1 MELSILALIV
11 WGEITFLL
19 AGGLIL
25 LLLNN
30 VIKQRKGRQ
39 SINGLFEKLKTDR
52 TGRLEQIRAGLSEYG
67 LQGDALEEKVK
78 EIDLQERKLY
88 QRIAT
93 MYKNRSDGMLSR
105 INVAMET
112 ATRPYYELGIKL
124 SAADSQD
131 VTGDGAAHI
140 DDAEIEKL
148 REENKHLQDELSV
161 TMDTIGRM
169 LSEYSS
175 MFGTED
181 ESGLDKSK
189 IMQAFNVDEDGEQV
203 DAIEDV
209 TESEA
214 AADEERLQEE
224 ELEVGLGLD
233 DDIEIGAGDEDV
245 DDLMGSNDQ
254 EISPGVDK
262 DEVTPDIDAILADAE
277 SASNDV
283 VETDELL
290 EIEDEMPEPEQDDEL
305 DIVLDEGADET
316 VSVVDVEVSD
326 EELLEID
333 DELPVQVTDD
343 DLDVVI
349 DDEIP
354 DLDAIISEADE
365 ALSGNTAT
373 DKDPLQE
380 TVALNDNDVADL
392 EAAGLTGIVD
402 LESDL
407 GDELIELADGLDFDD
422 LESAK
427 KEDENSEEVADID
440 DLDIDQLLDSNK
452 NS

>member
-52 TGRLEQIRAGLSEYG
+52 TGRLEQIRSGLSEYG

-105 INVAMET
+105 INIAMEA

-131 VTGDGAAHI
+131 VTEDGAADI
-140 DDAEIEKL
+140 DNAEIEKL

-181 ESGLDKSK
+181 ESGLDKGK
-189 IMQAFNVDEDGEQV
+189 IMQAFNVDEGGEQV

-209 TESEA
+209 TGAENEA
-214 AADEERLQEE
+214 VADEELLQEE

-233 DDIEIGAGDEDV
+233 GDIEIGTGEEGV
-245 DDLMGSNDQ
+245 DDLLASDDQ
-254 EISPGVDK
+254 EISLEVDE
-262 DEVTPDIDAILADAE
+262 DEVTADIDALLADAG
-277 SASNDV
+277 SPGNDA

-290 EIEDEMPEPEQDDEL
+290 EIEDEMSAPEQDD
-305 DIVLDEGADET
+305 
-316 VSVVDVEVSD
+316 
-326 EELLEID
+326 ELLEID
-333 DELPVQVTDD
+333 DELSVQVTDD

-349 DDEIP
+349 DDEVP

-365 ALSGNTAT
+365 AVSGNADTAQ
-373 DKDPLQE
+373 DPLQE

-402 LESDL
+402 IESDL
-407 GDELIELADGLDFDD
+407 GDELIELDVVDF
-422 LESAK
+422 ESVK
-427 KEDENSEEVADID
+427 KEDDSTEEVTDID